1 MNNELT
7 IEAMVSAMTTALG
20 SGVTSRKY
28 DVEVDSGDI
37 TEGATQANIGLG
49 DAGYITVYCAH
60 PKYGT
65 GVGLGSARAQG
76 DLKKA
81 VRAANLR
88 IL

>member
-1 MNNELT
+1 MDNELT
-7 IEAMVSAMTTALG
+7 IEAMVAAMTTALE

-28 DVEVDSGDI
+28 DVEVDSDDV
-37 TEGATQANIGLG
+37 TEGSTQANIGLG
-49 DAGYITVYCAH
+49 DAGFVTVYCAH

-65 GVGLGSARAQG
+65 GVGLGGARAQG

-81 VRAANLR
+81 VRAAGLR